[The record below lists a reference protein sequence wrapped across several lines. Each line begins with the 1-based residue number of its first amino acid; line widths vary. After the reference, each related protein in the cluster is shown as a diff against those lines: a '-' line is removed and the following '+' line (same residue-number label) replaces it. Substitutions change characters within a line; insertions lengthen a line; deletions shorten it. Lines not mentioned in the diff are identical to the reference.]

1 MSKVPMYYNTHNVYV
16 KTGLATRAQ
25 LETSVAGFKTL
36 LATTFPGKRYEASV
50 IDINLVSD
58 RNGSKGF
65 GFLWAEKPEV
75 YHILCGNNPDGSERI
90 EEVTEETNE
99 ANAMPADLDL
109 DMMDMD
115 FDAVFNNM
123 NTNVIRSIRKL
134 PPLLTL
140 PGYRYSEEQSRIAHE
155 ALRMEETKAAETEK
169 REPRMVEAPT
179 MGFFSTHPSTTTQL
193 SPQQSPFKL
202 RGEIPLWIDERMLR
216 SHFSKYASN
225 REAGYPR
232 ITINPIR
239 NRPDSNSAVIEF
251 SQSYPGDA
259 TFALQMTR
267 RSAFVAPPG
276 NGVVPP
282 GAVVEKIF
290 DFYRNFDVNESGALA
305 HRPEP
310 ERRPMAGAGGPAPAR
325 GGGAFMN
332 RARDNGFA
340 TRAVAGAVEPD
351 GFMAVER
358 RRR

>member
-1 MSKVPMYYNTHNVYV
+1 MYYNTHNVYV
-16 KTGLATRAQ
+16 KTGLATREQ
-25 LETSVAGFKTL
+25 LGTSVAGFKAL
-36 LATTFPGKRYEASV
+36 LSTTFPGKRYEAGV
-50 IDINLVSD
+50 IDINLVCD

-65 GFLWAEKPEV
+65 GFLWTEKPEV

-123 NTNVIRSIRKL
+123 NTNVIRSIRRL

-140 PGYRYSEEQSRIAHE
+140 PGYRYTEDQSRLAHDALIA
-155 ALRMEETKAAETEK
+155 EEIKTAETEK
-169 REPRMVEAPT
+169 REVRVIEVPT
-179 MGFFSTHPSTTTQL
+179 MGFFSTLPSTTTQL
-193 SPQQSPFKL
+193 TPQQSPFKL
-202 RGEIPLWIDERMLR
+202 RGEIPPWIDERTLR

-225 REAGYPR
+225 KEAGYPR
-232 ITINPIR
+232 ITITPIR
-239 NRPDSNSAVIEF
+239 NRSDSNSAVIEF

-267 RSAFVAPPG
+267 RTTLVAPTG
-276 NGVVPP
+276 ATMVPP
-282 GAVVEKIF
+282 GTTIGLIF
-290 DFYRNFDVNESGALA
+290 DFYRNFDVNETGALA
-305 HRPEP
+305 HRPET
-310 ERRPMAGAGGPAPAR
+310 ERRPMAAGAPRGGR

-332 RARDNGFA
+332 RVSDNGFA
-340 TRAVAGAVEPD
+340 VRAMAGAGAGD
-351 GFMAVER
+351 GFIPVER